1 MADASIVL
9 SSKTHRMA
17 GSLRTKSPVTN
28 GVEKPDVVA
37 PHALGMMGVAMRD
50 EERVRLARDIHD
62 DLGAELTALRI
73 SLSRVAISEGFTAT
87 SPAARA
93 LADAESALEAAFSAM
108 RRLIDD
114 RHALPPATDLV
125 ARLREWVES
134 FSQRS
139 GLHITFDYKFDP
151 RLQAMDEASATAIW
165 RICQEA
171 LHNVVKHA
179 QASNATVSL
188 AVLASGVRLV
198 VTDDGRGI
206 AAARRAHA
214 ERAAQD
220 AMDDAEDGTPMN
232 EPASAMK
239 HHHRDGVGLESMRQ
253 RCEALGGRF
262 ALTDVSA
269 TADGTISIDRGTGV
283 EVPVL
288 CGTVVDAD
296 LPWTGPQP
304 KERRSVR

>member
-1 MADASIVL
+1 
-9 SSKTHRMA
+9 MA

-28 GVEKPDVVA
+28 RAEKSVITA
-37 PHALGMMGVAMRD
+37 PVALGMMGVAMRD

-73 SLSRVAISEGFTAT
+73 SLSRVAISDGFTAM
-87 SPAARA
+87 SPAGRA

-125 ARLREWVES
+125 ARLREWVDS

-151 RLQAMDEASATAIW
+151 RLAAMDEATATAIW

-206 AAARRAHA
+206 AAARAAHA

-220 AMDDAEDGTPMN
+220 AMDDGDDDM
-232 EPASAMK
+232 PASGSAHALQ

-262 ALTDVSA
+262 ALTDVPA
-269 TADGTISIDRGTGV
+269 TENGTVHIDRGTGV
-283 EVPVL
+283 EVPIL
-288 CGTVVDAD
+288 GGTVVDAD

-304 KERRSVR
+304 KERRSVP